1 MAKGTGTD
9 LRRGIASRP
18 ALAARPCL
26 WGQTVDQIYN
36 RDMLTEAQNVT
47 LDGVIEAHD
56 PSKELPPEPETQN
69 VVLYEHENRLRAL
82 EGTPPLTLVDF
93 VEKVSAIGQ
102 RK

>member
-1 MAKGTGTD
+1 MAAKEIGPTFGGEVHAAGLGGTPF
-9 LRRGIASRP
+9 S
-18 ALAARPCL
+18 
-26 WGQTVDQIYN
+26 WGANVDQIWG
-36 RDMLTEAQNVT
+36 RDNLTEAQNIT
-47 LDGVIEAHD
+47 LDGVIAAHD
-56 PSKELPPEPETQN
+56 PTAVPPPEPETQN